1 MLPMTTEGDRPAVTG
16 ALEGVRVLDL
26 TDRPGH
32 MCGRLLADLGADVV
46 KVEGPAGDP
55 ARHTPPYAG
64 GKPGPERSLD
74 FLNLNANKRS
84 VVLDLGSPEGRE
96 SFLGLARNADAVLD
110 TRAPGVME
118 GMGLGYDALA
128 RHNPGL
134 VAASITG
141 FGLSGP
147 YGGFRAPP
155 IVCSAMGGVM
165 SLCGSPGREPLSEPG
180 NVPYDLAASFAA
192 YGVLLALRQ
201 RDRSGRG
208 QRVEVSCQEV
218 LAAQQH
224 VVVNYSS
231 NSTFLERAGSRTPLG
246 GGMPYGIYPA
256 SDGYCH
262 LVVIATPHWRS
273 FVRWMGSPEVLTDPL
288 WDNRH
293 IRIASQEL
301 IESLAVE
308 FTSQIPKD
316 RLFSQ
321 GQAHHITVGP
331 VNRPD
336 EFTRDAHFL
345 EREMLEELQHP
356 AAGDH
361 KLVRPP
367 FRLSDSPAR
376 IHRPAPELGRHTEE
390 VKAAWG
396 HRQPPQG
403 RGATGALPLEGV
415 RVLDFTQAIAGP
427 YLARLLAENGAE
439 VIKVESRSHQQRG
452 RASPNLDPRV
462 VLQQRVTFNE
472 MNRNKRC
479 VTIDMGAE
487 EGRRI
492 ARSLASHCDL
502 VLENF
507 SPRVMA
513 RWGMD
518 YEDLRKLR
526 DDVIMVRLPG
536 FGISGPYRD
545 YVGLA
550 AVAMGITGMYH
561 LWSYPDR
568 DEPEGPPVWTPDYL
582 SAAFGGAAVM
592 AALHHRDRTG
602 RGQLVE
608 LSQVD
613 ATAFALGTVYLD
625 YLTNGH
631 IPAPMGNGHRFFA
644 PHGAFPCKGED
655 TWCVIAVRDDGE
667 WQALCRAM
675 GSPSWSQDDQFST
688 MEGRLENREE
698 LEEHIR
704 GWTRDHTPHQAMRL
718 LQKAGAPAGAVQNG
732 EHLFHDPHLRERGF
746 IAGVQEDDVGV
757 IEYPG
762 LFVRL
767 SETPGRIERCHGL
780 GEDNAHVFGT
790 LLGMSQE
797 DIRRLEESGVLA

>member
-1 MLPMTTEGDRPAVTG
+1 MTG
-16 ALEGVRVLDL
+16 AISGLRILDL
-26 TDRPGH
+26 TDRRGH

-46 KVEGPAGDP
+46 KVEAPTGDP

-64 GKPGPERSLD
+64 AVPGLERGLD
-74 FLNLNANKRS
+74 FVNLNANKKS
-84 VVLDLGSPEGRE
+84 IVLDLRSAEGKE
-96 SFLGLARNADAVLD
+96 SFLGLVRNADAVLE
-110 TRAPGVME
+110 TYPPGAME
-118 GMGLGYDALA
+118 NMGLGHEVLTQD
-128 RHNPGL
+128 NPGL
-134 VAASITG
+134 VVASITG

-147 YGGFRAPP
+147 YSEFKAPP

-165 SLCGSPGREPLSEPG
+165 ALCGSLDREPLSEPG
-180 NVPYDLAASFAA
+180 DVPYDLAASFAA
-192 YGVLLALRQ
+192 YGVMLALRQ
-201 RDRSGRG
+201 RDRTGRG

-224 VVVNYSS
+224 IVVNYSS
-231 NSTFLERAGSRTPLG
+231 NSAFLERAGSRTPLG

-262 LVVIATPHWRS
+262 LVVIATAHWRS
-273 FVRWMGSPEVLTDPL
+273 LVEWMGSPEVLTDPL
-288 WDNRH
+288 WENRH

-301 IESLAVE
+301 IESLAIE
-308 FTSQIPKD
+308 FTRQIPRD
-316 RLFSQ
+316 QLFSQ

-331 VNRPD
+331 INRPD

-345 EREMLEELQHP
+345 ERDMLEDVRHP
-356 AAGDH
+356 VVGDH

-367 FRLSDSPAR
+367 FRLSETPTR
-376 IHRPAPELGRHTEE
+376 MFRPAPQLGSHTQE
-390 VKAAWG
+390 VKRAWKP
-396 HRQPPQG
+396 RPSTEK
-403 RGATGALPLEGV
+403 AVDTGAAPLEGI

-439 VIKVESRSHQQRG
+439 VIKVESRAHQQRG

-479 VTIDMGAE
+479 VTVDMGKE

-492 ARSLASHCDL
+492 VRELVPHCDL

-507 SPRVMA
+507 SPRVMD
-513 RWGMD
+513 RWGLG
-518 YEDLRKLR
+518 YEDLRELR
-526 DDVIMVRLPG
+526 KDVIMVRLPG
-536 FGISGPYRD
+536 FGVSGPYRD

-568 DEPEGPPVWTPDYL
+568 DEPAGPPVWTPDYL
-582 SAAFGGAAVM
+582 SAAFGGVAVM

-625 YLTNGH
+625 YLTNGYVP
-631 IPAPMGNGHRFFA
+631 PAMGNGHRFLA
-644 PHGAFPCKGED
+644 PHGAFRCKGED
-655 TWCVIAVRDDGE
+655 AWCVIAVRDEEE
-667 WQALCRAM
+667 WQALCRAL
-675 GSPSWSQDDQFST
+675 GSPAWGNEARFSS
-688 MEGRLENREE
+688 MEGRLAHRQEMAGHIEE
-698 LEEHIR
+698 
-704 GWTRDHTPHQAMRL
+704 WTGDHTPHQAMRL
-718 LQKAGAPAGAVQNG
+718 LQKAGVPAGAVQDG

-746 IAGVQEDDVGV
+746 IVGVEEEDVGV
-757 IEYPG
+757 VEYPG
-762 LFVRL
+762 AFVRL
-767 SETPGRIERCHGL
+767 SETPGRIDRSHGL
-780 GEDNAHVFGT
+780 AEDNAHVFGT
-790 LLGMSQE
+790 LLGMSE
-797 DIRRLEESGVLA
+797 DEIRRLEESGILA

>member
-1 MLPMTTEGDRPAVTG
+1 MPG
-16 ALEGVRVLDL
+16 AIEGVRVLDL

-46 KVEGPAGDP
+46 KVETPSGDP
-55 ARHTPPYAG
+55 SRHMPPYADG
-64 GKPGPERSLD
+64 RPGPERSLD

-84 VVLDLGSPEGRE
+84 VVLDLESSRGRE
-96 SFLGLARNADAVLD
+96 SFLGLVRNADAVLE
-110 TRAPGVME
+110 TFPPGVME
-118 GMGLGYDALA
+118 EMGLGYEVLERA
-128 RHNPGL
+128 NPGL
-134 VAASITG
+134 VVASITG
-141 FGLSGP
+141 FGLTGP
-147 YGGFRAPP
+147 YSWFQAPP

-165 SLCGSPGREPLSEPG
+165 ALCGSPDREPLSEPG
-180 NVPYDLAASFAA
+180 DVPYDLAASFAA

-201 RDRSGRG
+201 RDRGGRG

-262 LVVIATPHWRS
+262 LVVISTPHWRS
-273 FVRWMGSPEVLTDPL
+273 FVEWMGSPDVLVDPL

-293 IRIASQEL
+293 IRIGSQEL
-301 IESLAVE
+301 IESLAMD
-308 FTSQIPKD
+308 FTRQAPKD
-316 RLFSQ
+316 RLFSE

-345 EREMLEELQHP
+345 EREMLEDLRHP
-356 AAGDH
+356 VVGDH
-361 KLVRPP
+361 RLVRPP
-367 FRLSDSPAR
+367 FRLSETPGRLVTA
-376 IHRPAPELGRHTEE
+376 APELGRHTEE
-390 VKAAWG
+390 VTRAWG
-396 HRQPPQG
+396 PRPSPGG
-403 RGATGALPLEGV
+403 RSEPGAAALPLDGV

-479 VTIDMGAE
+479 VTVDMGTE

-492 ARSLASHCDL
+492 VKELVPHCDL

-507 SPRVMA
+507 SPRVMD
-513 RWGMD
+513 RWGMG
-518 YEDLRKLR
+518 YEDLKELR
-526 DDVIMVRLPG
+526 EDVIMVRLPG
-536 FGISGPYRD
+536 FGITGPYRD

-582 SAAFGGAAVM
+582 SAAFGGVAIM

-608 LSQVD
+608 MSQVD
-613 ATAFALGTVYLD
+613 ATAFALGAVYLD
-625 YLTNGH
+625 YMTNGRV
-631 IPAPMGNGHRFFA
+631 PEPMGNGHRFFA
-644 PHGAFPCKGED
+644 PHGAFRCRGED
-655 TWCVIAVRDDGE
+655 AWCVIAVRDEGE
-667 WQALCRAM
+667 WQALCRAL
-675 GSPSWSQDDQFST
+675 GSPAWSSDQRFAT
-688 MEGRLENREE
+688 MDGRLENRDE
-698 LEEHIR
+698 LAGHIR
-704 GWTRDHTPHQAMRL
+704 EWTRDHTPHQAMRI
-718 LQKAGAPAGAVQNG
+718 LQGAGVPAGAVQNG
-732 EHLFHDPHLRERGF
+732 EQLFHDPHLRERGF
-746 IAGVQEDDVGV
+746 IVGVQESDVGV
-757 IEYPG
+757 VEYPG

-767 SETPGRIERCHGL
+767 SDTSGRIGRCHGL

-790 LLGMSQE
+790 LLGMPDE
-797 DIRRLEESGVLA
+797 EIRRLEESGILA

>member
-1 MLPMTTEGDRPAVTG
+1 MPG
-16 ALEGVRVLDL
+16 AIEGVRVLDL
-26 TDRPGH
+26 TDRRGH

-55 ARHTPPYAG
+55 ARRTPPFAG
-64 GKPGPERSLD
+64 DRPGPERSLD

-84 VVLDLGSPEGRE
+84 IVLDLESAEGKE
-96 SFLGLARNADAVLD
+96 SFLGLVRNADAVLE
-110 TRAPGVME
+110 TYPPGVME
-118 GMGLGYDALA
+118 KMGLGRQVLTL
-128 RHNPGL
+128 HNPGL
-134 VAASITG
+134 VVASITG

-147 YGGFRAPP
+147 HSGFKAPP

-165 SLCGSPGREPLSEPG
+165 ALCGSPDREPLSEPG
-180 NVPYDLAASFAA
+180 DVPYDLAASFAA

-201 RDRSGRG
+201 RDRGGRG

-224 VVVNYSS
+224 VIVNYSS

-273 FVRWMGSPEVLTDPL
+273 FVEWMGSPEVLTDPL

-308 FTSQIPKD
+308 FTRQIPKD
-316 RLFSQ
+316 QLFSQ

-345 EREMLEELQHP
+345 EREMLEDVRHP
-356 AAGDH
+356 VVGDH

-367 FRLSDSPAR
+367 FRLSETPAQVF
-376 IHRPAPELGRHTEE
+376 RPAPELGRHTED
-390 VKAAWG
+390 VKKTWNT
-396 HRQPPQG
+396 RPPPDAQVEPG
-403 RGATGALPLEGV
+403 TAPLEGI

-427 YLARLLAENGAE
+427 YLARLLTENGAE

-452 RASPNLDPRV
+452 RASSNLDPRV

-472 MNRNKRC
+472 MNRDKRC
-479 VTIDMGAE
+479 VTVDMGTE

-492 ARSLASHCDL
+492 VKDLVPHCDL

-507 SPRVMA
+507 SPRVMD
-513 RWGMD
+513 RWGMG

-526 DDVIMVRLPG
+526 GDVIMVRLPG
-536 FGISGPYRD
+536 FGVSGPYRD

-568 DEPEGPPVWTPDYL
+568 EEPEGPPVWTPDYL
-582 SAAFGGAAVM
+582 SAAFGGVAIM

-613 ATAFALGTVYLD
+613 ATAFALGAVYLD

-631 IPAPMGNGHRFFA
+631 VAAPMGNGHRTFA
-644 PHGAFPCKGED
+644 PHGAFRCKGED
-655 TWCVIAVRDDGE
+655 AWCVIAVRDEGE
-667 WQALCRAM
+667 WQALCRAL
-675 GSPSWSQDDQFST
+675 GSPPWSADDRFAT
-688 MEGRLENREE
+688 MDGRLENWDE
-698 LEEHIR
+698 LAEHIQE
-704 GWTRDHTPHQAMRL
+704 WTRDHTPHQAMRL
-718 LQKAGAPAGAVQNG
+718 LQKAGVPAGAVQDG

-746 IAGVQEDDVGV
+746 IVGVEEDDVGV
-757 IEYPG
+757 VEYPG

-767 SETPGRIERCHGL
+767 SDTPGRIERCHRL
-780 GEDNAHVFGT
+780 GEDNAHVFNT
-790 LLGMSQE
+790 LLGMSE
-797 DIRRLEESGVLA
+797 EEIERLEESGILA